1 MADYRT
7 PLRRALGSGSA
18 KRGVGHFIGQ
28 RVSAIALILLAG
40 WAVWSVLVLAWGGD
54 YATAVIWL
62 RSPIDAVLASL
73 LAIAAFYHMQIGM
86 RVIIEDYF
94 QAKGTRSLLLIA
106 NLFLCW
112 AATALT
118 IICLLKVAFGDA
130 GAI

>member
-1 MADYRT
+1 M
-7 PLRRALGSGSA
+7 
-18 KRGVGHFIGQ
+18 
-28 RVSAIALILLAG
+28 
-40 WAVWSVLVLAWGGD
+40 
-54 YATAVIWL
+54 IWL

-112 AATALT
+112 TAAALT
-118 IICLLKVAFGDA
+118 IICLLKVAVGDA